1 MTLRSDVA
9 ELLAEADID
18 DVDVDEA
25 VADEHARTSAYLRV
39 VSAAA
44 SSPSRDRDRAMVA
57 TIRRDP
63 HEMGAKVAVVALVDE
78 IARKAT
84 GPAEFRQWSD
94 ELLPEIARFRAEGH
108 RAFIRRRIHDWLFY
122 LSVRDGHV
130 PTLAELAEVTAW
142 MQRFLAEAS
151 TSPAVL
157 ALLVE
162 SATTRK
168 TRNIARNRNITRNR
182 SGSLPR

>member
-9 ELLAEADID
+9 ELLAEAGIV

-25 VADEHARTSAYLRV
+25 VADEHARTAAYLRV
-39 VSAAA
+39 VSVAA
-44 SSPSRDRDRAMVA
+44 SSPSRDRTRDRDRDRAMVA

-78 IARKAT
+78 TAMKAA

-94 ELLPEIARFRAEGH
+94 GLLPEIAQFKAEGH
-108 RAFIRRRIHDWLFY
+108 RAFIHRRIHDWLFY

-130 PTLAELAEVTAW
+130 PTPAELAEITPW

-151 TSPAVL
+151 TSPAILTLL
-157 ALLVE
+157 AE

-168 TRNIARNRNITRNR
+168 TRNIAENRAGNR
-182 SGSLPR
+182 LR